1 MDFEIKLIEFLQAGR
16 SQFFD
21 TSFQLIS
28 VAGSFL
34 GVIAL
39 CLFFL
44 FFKRKMLFYYLFTYG
59 FVYLITNAL
68 KHLIQRPRPFN
79 VVESIH
85 NLGDQVT
92 GFAFPSG
99 HTACATAIAI
109 FLGYF
114 LWQCF
119 KKKSTRICIIVS
131 LAIYVGLVC
140 LSRMYLGKH
149 YLTDVVAGVVVSA
162 LICLGGLILM
172 YFVDKKKKVKNEN
185 QNGNN

>member
-21 TSFQLIS
+21 TSFQVVSI
-28 VAGSFL
+28 AGSVI

-39 CLFFL
+39 SLFFL
-44 FFKRKMLFYYLFTYG
+44 FYKRKLAFYYLFTYG
-59 FVYLITNAL
+59 FVYLIVNAL

-79 VVESIH
+79 VVLSIE

-99 HTACATAIAI
+99 HAACATAIAI

-119 KKKSTRICIIVS
+119 NKKSTRICIVTS

-149 YLTDVVAGVVVSA
+149 YLTDVLAGVIISA
-162 LICLGGLILM
+162 AVCIAGLFFM
-172 YFVDKKKKVKNEN
+172 NFVEKKKKVKK
-185 QNGNN
+185 